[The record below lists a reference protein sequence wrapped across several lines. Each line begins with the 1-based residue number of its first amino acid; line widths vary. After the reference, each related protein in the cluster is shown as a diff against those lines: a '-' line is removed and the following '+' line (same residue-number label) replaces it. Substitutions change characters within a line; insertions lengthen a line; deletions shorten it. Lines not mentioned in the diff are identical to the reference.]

1 MSDSSSSPF
10 YVNTAGRPK
19 FAEANCEFCAAA
31 GAVNLA
37 GNLTRIDTGSTSG
50 AAPRFTSTK
59 AADYAGLFDTVQ
71 MGGDQVKRVAKFV
84 CSHSGRKFVEFGASG
99 AMPSK
104 SYAESTEF
112 MKNLPDH
119 TVFVIWADGDLES
132 GDDVSHWL
140 NAIKVN
146 GDIRY
151 FDFQVNSTF
160 FGGSKNPAS
169 CNRPF
174 VGIETAKAARGSR
187 ALQSSDPRQQVGMFQ
202 TSTVKMGVLA
212 FPPN

>member
-50 AAPRFTSTK
+50 AAPRLTSTK

-71 MGGDQVKRVAKFV
+71 MGGNQVKRVAKFV
-84 CSHSGRKFVEFGASG
+84 CSHSGRTFVEFGASG

-104 SYAESTEF
+104 SYAEATEF

-151 FDFQVNSTF
+151 FDFQVNTTF
-160 FGGSKNPAS
+160 FGEARIPPPA
-169 CNRPF
+169 
-174 VGIETAKAARGSR
+174 TARLSASRRRRRRGAAAHCSLPIPGSR
-187 ALQSSDPRQQVGMFQ
+187 WGCSKPQR
-202 TSTVKMGVLA
+202 
-212 FPPN
+212 